1 MRELA
6 VGTRRM
12 NVDEA
17 LLLADDQDQS
27 VNGRGLMTAVVVLAE
42 ECRRL
47 YALQDQP
54 AQPPQE
60 QA

>member
-1 MRELA
+1 MA
-6 VGTRRM
+6 DRRM

-17 LLLADDQDQS
+17 LLLADQQDQS
-27 VNGRGLMTAVVVLAE
+27 VDGRGLVTAVVVLAE

-47 YALQDQP
+47 YALQNQP
-54 AQPPQE
+54 AEPQE